1 MILKHY
7 QANSNM
13 DLVYS
18 LRHLSKVQLMGDKDK
33 HKCLATR
40 LEVESLQKTPIPE
53 DNRAEMLLELMRH
66 SSDMA
71 LEVSLYRQS
80 LYQNGGKHDYQRLLE
95 IFRRT
100 IVMEREE
107 HNDKALTQ
115 GLTSQ
120 GLKPTKPA
128 NPVTTPC
135 KYGDACNVAGCQ
147 FKHPSPSKGQGTG
160 KSPSNPKGGKQPGGK
175 TPGGK
180 QPNPKG
186 QGAGKSPPNPK
197 GGDKK
202 KGGDKQTP
210 CYRWNLGAC
219 PLPEGECKYAHRA
232 VKGDEKDAFDK
243 YKAGLAVAKAK
254 AKAKAKANP
263 S

>member
-18 LRHLSKVQLMGDKDK
+18 LKHFAKVQWMGDKEK
-33 HKCLATR
+33 RKCLATW
-40 LEVESLQKTPIPE
+40 LEVEALQKTPIPE
-53 DNRAEMLLELMRH
+53 DNRAEMLLELMKN

-115 GLTSQ
+115 GLTSL
-120 GLKPTKPA
+120 GTKPTKPA

-147 FKHPSPSKGQGTG
+147 FKHASPKKGQGAG

-175 TPGGK
+175 PPGGK

-186 QGAGKSPPNPK
+186 KNPQPSPKK
-197 GGDKK
+197 GGDK
-202 KGGDKQTP
+202 GDKQTP

-232 VKGDEKDAFDK
+232 VKGDEKDAFEK
-243 YKAGLAVAKAK
+243 YKAGLQVAKAK